1 MQRIND
7 RLVFSP
13 SDLNHFLECE
23 HLIQLER
30 QRDPHA
36 PRAPR
41 DAHADL
47 LAEKGAEHELA
58 WLNRFRANGK
68 AIVTIESAGRDRD
81 WAADAECT
89 ARAMRAG
96 ADVIYQAVFADDQ
109 WHGVSDFLVRVERP
123 SRLGEWSY
131 EAWDTKLAR
140 HTKPYFVLQLCFYTE
155 QLERI
160 QGVVPEGMVVV
171 LGTGEHDRL
180 LYRDFDAYYRSV
192 RRRFVEAASA
202 DRVSYPYPVAHCS
215 MCEYEADCEHRW
227 AEDDHLSGVAGIRR
241 DQVQRLNEA
250 GIRTVEELSA
260 IDPTRRIGI
269 GASTLEKLRHQAA
282 LQTSHRN
289 TGVHRYDLLPVDE
302 RTGFRLLPA
311 PSAGDVFFDME
322 GDPYFAPERGLEYL
336 FGFITVDGAHPEF
349 RAFQALDRDQ
359 EKGAFEEFIDFL
371 CARLK
376 QWPDLH
382 VYHYAAYETSA
393 LKRLMAEHATREDE
407 LDDLLR
413 REVFVDLYQVVRQSI
428 RISHPS
434 YSIKKVRTFFMEGAG
449 QGAVTEGGDSILEF
463 ERWRRAGDPAILQA
477 ITDYNEEDCLSTLK
491 LRDWLIEQKAEAER
505 ASGVS
510 VPWRITKP
518 YEETEKR
525 AQEDAL
531 TARRREQLVALGT
544 PEAALLADLLNYHR
558 REAKPEYWAYFDRQ
572 KKSLDDLIDD
582 TEAIAYLRPV
592 EGVEPEKVKK
602 SLVYT
607 LEFPDQEFKLSPGQ
621 AVEDPFRQVPAG
633 TIEWLDSAARRLGLK
648 RGLKRSEEPLP
659 SAIVCGSPLDN
670 SAQRKAIGR
679 VADLVVGTGGSG
691 VGSGGSFLARRSRTT
706 AKAADPPGTD
716 PPGTNPPETHS
727 ESARVV
733 RSGGSSDPPG
743 ANPPESYAAILD
755 VLAAVPPRVIGRA
768 PGSLLPATG
777 YQLPAR
783 QTLDLAEQ
791 KSLVASLDNSYLF
804 IQGPPGSGK
813 TWTGAR
819 LIVSLIAA
827 GKRVGVAANSHKAI
841 NNLLAEVESVALN
854 EKVIFKG
861 LKKCS
866 DDDDQLR
873 GRLIVDTEKNEDCE
887 AGDADLVAG
896 TSWLFSREAMDGRLD
911 YLFIDE
917 AGQVSL
923 ADAVAMGTAAR
934 NIVLL
939 GDPQQLPQVRQGI
952 HPGQSGCSVLEHL
965 LAGRATVPDDRGVFL
980 DQTWRMHPDVCA
992 FISQLSY
999 DGRLR
1004 SAEGRERQRIA
1015 SPGLNGAGLRFLP
1028 VEHAG
1033 NAQASVEEANAVA
1046 VAVGDLLAGGTFTDI
1061 DGQVRP
1067 LTERDIL
1074 VVAPYNMQVRCLRE
1088 ALPAG
1093 VEVGTVD
1100 KFQGREAPVVFFS
1113 MASSSGEDVPRGLE
1127 FLFSRNRFNVAI
1139 SRAKALAVLVCSPQ
1153 LLDVPCRKLDQMRLV
1168 NSVCRFSEVTA
1179 TTSSSLTL
1187 PL

>member
-1 MQRIND
+1 MQRIDD

-13 SDLNHFLECE
+13 SDLNHFLECW

-58 WLNRFRANGK
+58 WLNRFRADGK

-96 ADVIYQAVFADDQ
+96 ADVIYQAVFADEQ

-123 SRLGEWSY
+123 SSLGQWSY

-227 AEDDHLSGVAGIRR
+227 VEDDHLSGVAGIRR

-250 GIRTVEELSA
+250 GIRTSEELST
-260 IDPTRRIGI
+260 IDTTKRIGI

-282 LQTSHRN
+282 LQTGHRN

-311 PSAGDVFFDME
+311 PSPGDVFFDME

-336 FGFITVDGAHPEF
+336 FGFMTIDGARPAF
-349 RAFQALDRDQ
+349 RAFQALARAE
-359 EKGAFEEFIDFL
+359 EKVAFEEFIDFL
-371 CARLK
+371 CARLA

-463 ERWRRAGDPAILQA
+463 ERWRRTGDPAILQA

-505 ASGVS
+505 TSGVA
-510 VPWRITKP
+510 VPWKTTKP

-525 AQEDAL
+525 AEEDAL
-531 TARRREQLVALGT
+531 TARRREQLQALGT

-607 LEFPDQEFKLSPGQ
+607 LEFPDQEFKLGPGQ
-621 AVEDPFRQVPAG
+621 TVEDPFRQAPAG

-670 SAQRKAIGR
+670 SAQRRAIGR
-679 VADLVVGTGGSG
+679 VADL
-691 VGSGGSFLARRSRTT
+691 A
-706 AKAADPPGTD
+706 
-716 PPGTNPPETHS
+716 
-727 ESARVV
+727 V
-733 RSGGSSDPPG
+733 RSGGSAG
-743 ANPPESYAAILD
+743 PPERYAAILD
-755 VLAAVPPRVIGRA
+755 VLAAVPPRVIGPA

-791 KSLVASLDNSYLF
+791 KSLVASLDDSYLF

-841 NNLLAEVESVALN
+841 NNLLAEVESVARD
-854 EKVIFKG
+854 EKVTFKG

-873 GRLIVDTEKNEDCE
+873 GTLIVDTEKNEDCE

-896 TSWLFSREAMDGRLD
+896 TSWLFSREAMDGQLD

-934 NIVLL
+934 NVVLL

-952 HPGQSGCSVLEHL
+952 HPGESGCSVLEHL
-965 LAGRATVPDDRGVFL
+965 LAGRATVPEDRGVFL
-980 DQTWRMHPDVCA
+980 DQTWRLHPDICA

-1004 SAEGRERQRIA
+1004 SAEGRDRQRIT
-1015 SPGLNGAGLRFLP
+1015 SSGLDGAGLRFMP

-1046 VAVGDLLAGGTFTDI
+1046 TAIRSLLDAGTFTDV

-1067 LTERDIL
+1067 LTVKDIL

-1088 ALPAG
+1088 AVPPG
-1093 VEVGTVD
+1093 IEVGTVD

-1127 FLFSRNRFNVAI
+1127 FLLSRNRFNVAI
-1139 SRAKALAVLVCSPQ
+1139 SRAKALAVLMCSPH
-1153 LLDVPCRKLDQMRLV
+1153 LLDVPCRKLGQMRLV
-1168 NSVCRFSEVTA
+1168 NSLCRFAEAAA
-1179 TTSSSLTL
+1179 TTSSS
-1187 PL
+1187 